1 MYEAMDLTQLTK
13 LVQYIDEER
22 RKDRALIAQLQERVD
37 SLSRESEARARY
49 AQSLETTLNE
59 LKIQITRAMGWTS
72 ATEQLRQEFGQ
83 LVERIED
90 QRAKAERELVRTR
103 QIEIESIVRQLNEL
117 KKEVKPYAGYAE
129 QIEARKV
136 EEGRLAEM
144 IGRLQ
149 VQLMELDRRF
159 DQPATQISFLEE
171 QRRQD
176 ARRLGAL
183 EQEIPELKKKI
194 EQFPPK
200 LLLLDEA
207 IRRKQ
212 TEIEEAAKV
221 LEAQSQLI
229 ETQRV
234 ADIRRERQFAEYA
247 EIIER
252 LKVRAD
258 EIAQQVTGYIQLRE
272 EVKRELSALPDF
284 RERLEVRINELFE
297 LQRDA
302 EERMKRAVDA
312 FREQIEKEWRTFTVS
327 QEEKWFERDRRLS
340 EFEPRIAELEEEVV
354 RLQPQITPLYQIIE
368 AFSKAY
374 ANAGREWLAE
384 ANQLL
389 DQARINVPS
398 EIKPSRRQR
407 KKRQAQAESQATADG
422 LPGQVDLAADLV
434 E

>member
-1 MYEAMDLTQLTK
+1 MDQTQLTK

-22 RKDRALIAQLQERVD
+22 RKDRALIVQLQERVD
-37 SLSRESEARARY
+37 SLSREVEARSRY
-49 AQSLETTLNE
+49 AQTLEVTLNE
-59 LKIQITRAMGWTS
+59 LKVQITRAMGWTS
-72 ATEQLRQEFGQ
+72 ATEQLRAEFNQ
-83 LVERIED
+83 LIERIED
-90 QRAKAERELVRTR
+90 QRTKAERELARTR

-117 KKEVKPYAGYAE
+117 KKEVKPYAAYAE

-144 IGRLQ
+144 IGRIQ
-149 VQLMELDRRF
+149 VQMMDIDRRF
-159 DQPATQISFLEE
+159 DQPTTQISFLEE

-176 ARRLGAL
+176 AKRLSAL
-183 EQEIPELKKKI
+183 EQEIPEIKKKL
-194 EQFPPK
+194 EQFPPR

-229 ETQRV
+229 EAQRV

-247 EIIER
+247 ELIER

-258 EIAQQVTGYIQLRE
+258 EIAQQATGFVRLRE

-284 RERLEVRINELFE
+284 QERLEVRINELFE
-297 LQRDA
+297 IQRDA
-302 EERMKRAVDA
+302 EERAKRAADA
-312 FREQIEKEWRTFTVS
+312 FREQIEKDWRAFTVA
-327 QEEKWFERDRRLS
+327 QEEKWFERDRRIS
-340 EFEPRIAELEEEVV
+340 ELEPRIAELEEELP
-354 RLQPQITPLYQIIE
+354 RLQPQITPLYEIIE
-368 AFSKAY
+368 AFSRAY

-389 DQARINVPS
+389 DQAKINVPS
-398 EIKPSRRQR
+398 EVKPSRRQR
-407 KKRQAQAESQATADG
+407 KKRQAQAEAQAAAEDLTG
-422 LPGQVDLAADLV
+422 RVDLAADLV

>member
-1 MYEAMDLTQLTK
+1 MDLTQLTK

-37 SLSRESEARARY
+37 GLSREAEARARY
-49 AQSLETTLNE
+49 AQLLEATLNE
-59 LKIQITRAMGWTS
+59 LKLQAMRAMGWTS
-72 ATEQLRQEFGQ
+72 ATEQLRQEFSQ

-129 QIEARKV
+129 QIEARKA

-149 VQLMELDRRF
+149 VQVVEMDRRSS
-159 DQPATQISFLEE
+159 QPVAQISFLEE

-176 ARRLGAL
+176 ARRLGVL
-183 EQEIPELKKKI
+183 EQELLDLKKKI

-212 TEIEEAAKV
+212 TEIEEAAKM

-247 EIIER
+247 ELIER

-258 EIAQQVTGYIQLRE
+258 EVAQQVIGYIQLRE

-284 RERLEVRINELFE
+284 RDRLEVRINELFE

-312 FREQIEKEWRTFTVS
+312 FREQIEKEWRAFTVA
-327 QEEKWFERDRRLS
+327 QEERWFERDRRLS
-340 EFEPRIAELEEEVV
+340 EFELRIAELEEEVV